1 MLRKIWTVGLVGLS
15 CLLLA
20 LTGCAQG
27 PTQAAVAPEAVTEA
41 FYTWYLAYE
50 GNPMADKAYQE
61 SAYLSA
67 AMVTKADEIIA
78 SFDKGAYDV
87 FLCAQDIPIFIE
99 VGEAEIEGDTAHL
112 TVGTS
117 FGAAID
123 VTLGRTNGEW
133 KISDIVCH
141 YLTQSAR

>member
-1 MLRKIWTVGLVGLS
+1 MLRKIWMVGLAGLS
-15 CLLLA
+15 CLLLT

-41 FYTWYLAYE
+41 FYSWYLAYE

-61 SAYLSA
+61 SEYLDA

-87 FLCAQDIPIFIE
+87 FLCAQDIPTSIE
-99 VGEAEIEGDTAHL
+99 VGEAEIASDTARL
-112 TVGTS
+112 TVGTN
-117 FGAAID
+117 FGTIID
-123 VTLGRTNGEW
+123 VTLSRADGAW

-141 YLTQSAR
+141 